1 MSLHNAW
8 GIVCFR
14 NLAHGVENW
23 GELLILTF
31 SMGDRERHLLKVDI
45 APNTERL
52 SDNNQGKT
60 RDQRD
65 PFVEAV
71 MFVAVANLN

>member
-1 MSLHNAW
+1 
-8 GIVCFR
+8 
-14 NLAHGVENW
+14 
-23 GELLILTF
+23 
-31 SMGDRERHLLKVDI
+31 MGDRERHLLKVDI